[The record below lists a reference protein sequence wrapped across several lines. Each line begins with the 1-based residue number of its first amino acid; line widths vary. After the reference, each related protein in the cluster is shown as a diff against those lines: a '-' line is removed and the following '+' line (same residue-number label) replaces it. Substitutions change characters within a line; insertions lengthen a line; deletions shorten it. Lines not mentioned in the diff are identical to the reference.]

1 LNVGQSPG
9 ATLGGDATAA
19 EGAGAECAQDITT
32 GTDIASVGLVS
43 RIRILGDRATMRRV
57 GAVRERT
64 LPGALDPLRA
74 NLRVRQAICIIK
86 RTAALQLDDE
96 RQPQSFWWLSDP
108 STVPIWR

>member
-1 LNVGQSPG
+1 MNVGQSPG

-64 LPGALDPLRA
+64 IAGGTRPASRQLAGPPGHLHYQA
-74 NLRVRQAICIIK
+74 NCCVATRR
-86 RTAALQLDDE
+86 
-96 RQPQSFWWLSDP
+96 
-108 STVPIWR
+108 